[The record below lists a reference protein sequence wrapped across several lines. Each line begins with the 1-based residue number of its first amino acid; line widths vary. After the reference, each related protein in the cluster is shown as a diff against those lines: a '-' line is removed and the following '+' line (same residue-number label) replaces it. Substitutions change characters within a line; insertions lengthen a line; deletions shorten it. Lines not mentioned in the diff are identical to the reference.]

1 MHESQLINQSIGYV
15 LCGVFPAVVL
25 AMTIAY
31 VIKLRRERRGG
42 DGQDKRDEPP
52 R

>member
-15 LCGVFPAVVL
+15 LCGVFPAVILV
-25 AMTIAY
+25 MTVAY
-31 VIKLRRERRGG
+31 VIKLRRERR
-42 DGQDKRDEPP
+42 DENGQDERDDST